1 MVEGQEACSQ
11 YFYGFRRDRSK
22 IVRRGGV
29 CWSVGGTTITNHRG
43 RSWNRGARNMET
55 GRPVQMTRD
64 NVFPPSVFCQARLRP
79 GTFRLAEKLWRSIL
93 VRTASKGDAVSS
105 DSRRLADHRWY
116 YCLSLRCQLHRIS
129 DRKSN
134 LQSFATL
141 FHRVS
146 ISICSRNFINLK
158 LVWWRTSLLGSHAA
172 YQLYVN

>member
-1 MVEGQEACSQ
+1 MVEGQEAWSQ

-93 VRTASKGDAVSS
+93 VRTASKG
-105 DSRRLADHRWY
+105 
-116 YCLSLRCQLHRIS
+116 
-129 DRKSN
+129 
-134 LQSFATL
+134 TL
-141 FHRVS
+141 FLRIPAGSRTIDDTTVYRFVASCIESAIENPTCNPLQLFFIVFRFRYVQEILSTWSWCGDVRVS
-146 ISICSRNFINLK
+146 WGAMLLISSM
-158 LVWWRTSLLGSHAA
+158 
-172 YQLYVN
+172 